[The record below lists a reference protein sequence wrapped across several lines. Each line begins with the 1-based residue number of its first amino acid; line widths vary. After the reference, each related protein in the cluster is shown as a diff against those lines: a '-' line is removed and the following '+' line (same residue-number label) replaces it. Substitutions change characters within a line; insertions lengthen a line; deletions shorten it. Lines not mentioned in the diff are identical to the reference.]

1 MELNKQ
7 PVVLFDGVCN
17 FCNSTVNFLLKQD
30 KNVVLKFA
38 ALQSDAGQLLLRQ
51 YKLPPDNFDS
61 FILIE
66 NGKAYKS
73 STAGLRL
80 YNKLPWYWKWTQ
92 IFWIVP
98 RPIRDA
104 VYNLIARNRYRWFGK
119 KDSCMIPSA
128 SIRSRFLS

>member
-1 MELNKQ
+1 MESNKH
-7 PVVLFDGVCN
+7 PIVLFDGVCN

-38 ALQSDAGQLLLRQ
+38 AFQSDAGQLLLRQ

-104 VYNLIARNRYRWFGK
+104 VYNIIARNRYRWFGK

>member
-1 MELNKQ
+1 MESNKH
-7 PVVLFDGVCN
+7 PIVLFDGVCN

-30 KNVVLKFA
+30 KTAVLKFA
-38 ALQSDAGQLLLRQ
+38 ALQSDAGQLLLHQ